1 MREIT
6 QALAGNLLMAD
17 RSGGPDHRSR
27 EEVIT
32 MQTLRATAIVL
43 PFIALAVLVEIL
55 SLVVAGTP

>member
-1 MREIT
+1 
-6 QALAGNLLMAD
+6 MAN

-43 PFIALAVLVEIL
+43 PFIALAVLVQIL
-55 SLVVAGTP
+55 SVVVAGTP